1 VFAEA
6 VRILGELVP
15 ERQVSEGVVWHRHKR
30 ARALAFLVGMAGALI
45 VAGWAYQ
52 FVAEWVWLLYA
63 VEIVLVA
70 QAGRLLPRL

>member
-1 VFAEA
+1 
-6 VRILGELVP
+6 
-15 ERQVSEGVVWHRHKR
+15 
-30 ARALAFLVGMAGALI
+30 MAGALI